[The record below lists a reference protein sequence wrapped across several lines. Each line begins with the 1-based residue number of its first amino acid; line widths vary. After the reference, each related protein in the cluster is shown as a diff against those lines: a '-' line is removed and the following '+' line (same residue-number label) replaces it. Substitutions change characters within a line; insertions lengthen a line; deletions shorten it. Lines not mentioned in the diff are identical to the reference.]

1 VIRVDLSITQA
12 RSVGIDRARA
22 SSSHCVVA
30 VPGFQWW
37 AMRANPVP
45 VYDACTMTAWLTLEQ
60 ALGAPGLRVAPV
72 RAGLP
77 SPWSEFVRACF
88 HVKRIP
94 YSLVDARDAD
104 RGLTSI
110 KTLTGQASLPVV
122 FWNDERP
129 RSNWLEQLV
138 LAERISLTPRLLP
151 EDPVERAKVVG
162 LIAEL
167 CSEGGFGW
175 HRRVMMIAR
184 LLTEPTFGE
193 RERGIGQYLS
203 QKYRHNTDSVEG
215 STKHCEAIVSTFA
228 GLRASGHDYLSGS
241 RLTALDLAWAAF
253 AALIQPLS
261 EDLCPMK
268 PLWRDLYTWMPS
280 LTPHHTVEALLSFR
294 ERIYRDWLPLPV
306 DLG

>member
-1 VIRVDLSITQA
+1 
-12 RSVGIDRARA
+12 
-22 SSSHCVVA
+22 
-30 VPGFQWW
+30 
-37 AMRANPVP
+37 MRANPAP
-45 VYDACTMTAWLTLEQ
+45 VYDACTMTPWLTLEQ
-60 ALGAPGLRVAPV
+60 ALSAPGLRVAPV
-72 RAGLP
+72 RGGLP

-94 YSLVDARDAD
+94 YSLVDARDAN
-104 RGLTSI
+104 RGLTAI
-110 KTLTGQASLPVV
+110 KTLTGQESLPVV

-138 LAERISLTPRLLP
+138 LAERISLKPRLLP
-151 EDPVERAKVVG
+151 NDPVERAKVVG

-167 CSEGGFGW
+167 CSEAGFGW

-203 QKYRHNTDSVEG
+203 QKYRHDTDSVEG
-215 STKHCEAIVSTFA
+215 STKRCEEIVSAFA
-228 GLRASGHDYLSGS
+228 SLRAAGHDYLVGS
-241 RLTALDLAWAAF
+241 SLTALDLAWAAF

-280 LTPHHTVEALLSFR
+280 GISRHTVEALLSFR

>member
-1 VIRVDLSITQA
+1 
-12 RSVGIDRARA
+12 
-22 SSSHCVVA
+22 
-30 VPGFQWW
+30 
-37 AMRANPVP
+37 MN
-45 VYDACTMTAWLTLEQ
+45 AWLTLQQ
-60 ALGAPGLRVAPV
+60 ALATPGLRLAPV

-77 SPWSEFVRACF
+77 SPWSEFARSCF

-110 KTLTGQASLPVV
+110 RTLTGQESLPVV

-129 RSNWLEQLV
+129 RSNWLDQLV
-138 LAERISLTPRLLP
+138 LAERISLQPRLLP
-151 EDPVERAKVVG
+151 DDPFERAKVVG

-167 CSEGGFGW
+167 CSEAGFGW

-193 RERGIGQYLS
+193 RERGIGRYLS
-203 QKYRHNTDSVEG
+203 KKYQRNTDSVEG
-215 STKHCEAIVSTFA
+215 STKHCEEIVATFA
-228 GLRASGHDYLSGS
+228 GLRAAGHDYLLGS
-241 RLTALDLAWAAF
+241 SLTALDLALAAF
-253 AALIQPLS
+253 ATMSQTLS
-261 EDLCPMK
+261 EDLVPMN
-268 PLWRDLYTWMPS
+268 PRCRDLYRWIPS
-280 LTPHHTVEALLSFR
+280 VTPRHTVEALLSFR

>member
-1 VIRVDLSITQA
+1 MV
-12 RSVGIDRARA
+12 A
-22 SSSHCVVA
+22 S
-30 VPGFQWW
+30 
-37 AMRANPVP
+37 
-45 VYDACTMTAWLTLEQ
+45 AWLTLEQ
-60 ALGAPGLRVAPV
+60 ALHAPGLRLAPV

-77 SPWSEFVRACF
+77 SPWSEFIRACF

-94 YSLVDARDAD
+94 YSLVDARDGD

-110 KTLTGQASLPVV
+110 KTLTGQESLPVV

-138 LAERISLTPRLLP
+138 LAERISLQPLLLP
-151 EDPVERAKVVG
+151 DDPFERAKVVG
-162 LIAEL
+162 LTAEL
-167 CSEGGFGW
+167 CSEAGYAW

-193 RERGIGQYLS
+193 RERGIGQYLAK
-203 QKYRHNTDSVEG
+203 KYRHSTDSLEG
-215 STKHCEAIVSTFA
+215 STKHCEKIVATFA
-228 GLRASGHDYLSGS
+228 GLQAAGHDYLLGS
-241 RLTALDLAWAAF
+241 TLTALDLAWAAF
-253 AALIQPLS
+253 AALIQPLP

-268 PLWRDLYTWMPS
+268 PLWRDLYTWMPAA
-280 LTPHHTVEALLSFR
+280 TPRHNVEALLALR

>member
-1 VIRVDLSITQA
+1 
-12 RSVGIDRARA
+12 
-22 SSSHCVVA
+22 
-30 VPGFQWW
+30 
-37 AMRANPVP
+37 MRANPAP
-45 VYDACTMTAWLTLEQ
+45 VYDACTMSPWLTLEQ

-72 RAGLP
+72 RGGLP

-94 YSLVDARDAD
+94 YSLIDARDAD

-110 KTLTGQASLPVV
+110 KTLTGQESLPVV

-138 LAERISLTPRLLP
+138 LAERISLEPRLLP
-151 EDPVERAKVVG
+151 DDPVERAKVVG

-167 CSEGGFGW
+167 CSEVGFGW

-193 RERGIGQYLS
+193 RERTIGHYLS
-203 QKYRHNTDSVEG
+203 KKYRHNTDSVEG
-215 STKHCEAIVSTFA
+215 STKHCEEIVS
-228 GLRASGHDYLSGS
+228 
-241 RLTALDLAWAAF
+241 AF

-261 EDLCPMK
+261 EGLCPMK

-280 LTPHHTVEALLSFR
+280 VTPHHTVEAMLSFR
-294 ERIYRDWLPLPV
+294 GRIYRDWLPLPV

>member
-1 VIRVDLSITQA
+1 
-12 RSVGIDRARA
+12 
-22 SSSHCVVA
+22 
-30 VPGFQWW
+30 
-37 AMRANPVP
+37 
-45 VYDACTMTAWLTLEQ
+45 MTPWLTLEQ
-60 ALGAPGLRVAPV
+60 ALGAPGLRLAPV
-72 RAGLP
+72 RAGVP

-94 YSLVDARDAD
+94 CSLVDARDTD

-110 KTLTGQASLPVV
+110 KTLTGQDSLPVV

-138 LAERISLTPRLLP
+138 LAERISLKPRLLP
-151 EDPVERAKVVG
+151 DDPVERAKVVG

-167 CSEGGFGW
+167 CSEAGFGW

-193 RERGIGQYLS
+193 RERGIGRYLS
-203 QKYRHNTDSVEG
+203 QKYRHDTDSAEG
-215 STKHCEAIVSTFA
+215 SAKHCEEIVSTFA
-228 GLRASGHDYLSGS
+228 GLRTAGHDYLLGS
-241 RLTALDLAWAAF
+241 SLTALDLAWAAF
-253 AALIQPLS
+253 AALIEPLS

-280 LTPHHTVEALLSFR
+280 VTPRHTVEALLSFR

>member
-1 VIRVDLSITQA
+1 
-12 RSVGIDRARA
+12 
-22 SSSHCVVA
+22 
-30 VPGFQWW
+30 
-37 AMRANPVP
+37 MRTTPTP
-45 VYDACTMTAWLTLEQ
+45 VYDARAMTSWLTLEQ
-60 ALGAPGLRVAPV
+60 ALGVPGLRVAPV

-77 SPWSEFVRACF
+77 SPWSEFVRGCL

-94 YSLVDARDAD
+94 YLLVDARDAD
-104 RGLTSI
+104 LGLTPI
-110 KTLTGQASLPVV
+110 KTLTGQESLPVV

-129 RSNWLEQLV
+129 RSNWLDQLA
-138 LAERISLTPRLLP
+138 LAERISRQPRLLP
-151 EDPVERAKVVG
+151 DEPFERAKVVG

-167 CSEGGFGW
+167 CSEAGFGW

-193 RERGIGQYLS
+193 RERRIGHYLS
-203 QKYRHNTDSVEG
+203 TKYRHTTDSVEG
-215 STKHCEAIVSTFA
+215 STKHCEEIVSTFA
-228 GLRASGHDYLSGS
+228 DLRAAGHKYLLGS
-241 RLTALDLAWAAF
+241 SLTALDLAWAAF
-253 AALIQPLS
+253 AALIQPLP

-280 LTPHHTVEALLSFR
+280 VTPHHTVEALLSFR